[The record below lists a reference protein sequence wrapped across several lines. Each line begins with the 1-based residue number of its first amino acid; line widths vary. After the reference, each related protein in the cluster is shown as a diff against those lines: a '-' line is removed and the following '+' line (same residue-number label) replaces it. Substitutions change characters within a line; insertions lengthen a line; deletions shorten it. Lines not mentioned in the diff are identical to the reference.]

1 MSSIAPGSIDILSA
15 IGAWEEIVG
24 SGACPFRDM
33 RVCDAVGSV
42 DGPETLTFDSAELAI
57 PQLGFIVENH
67 LVQHA
72 ILNVLDATDALVR
85 YETPITS
92 MVRMGERF
100 EVTLDSGDTITP
112 DLLIGADGAGS
123 FVRNNTGIAFRSI
136 PHAQKAFVTLL
147 RPEKSHSN
155 TAWQRFLRRGP
166 IGLLPLTDGRNS
178 IVWSCL

>member
-1 MSSIAPGSIDILSA
+1 MCVWVAFGC
-15 IGAWEEIVG
+15 G
-24 SGACPFRDM
+24 
-33 RVCDAVGSV
+33 
-42 DGPETLTFDSAELAI
+42 DGPETLTFDSAEFAI

-123 FVRNNTGIAFRSI
+123 FVRNNTGLAFRSI
-136 PHAQKAFVTLL
+136 PHLSL
-147 RPEKSHSN
+147 IH
-155 TAWQRFLRRGP
+155 
-166 IGLLPLTDGRNS
+166 I
-178 IVWSCL
+178 